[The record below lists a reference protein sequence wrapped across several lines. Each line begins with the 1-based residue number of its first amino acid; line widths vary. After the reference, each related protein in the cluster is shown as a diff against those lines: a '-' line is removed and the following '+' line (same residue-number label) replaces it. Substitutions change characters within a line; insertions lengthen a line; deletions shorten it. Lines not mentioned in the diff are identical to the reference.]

1 MISFI
6 GEWIKHIVLL
16 ILMATFLDLILPNSS
31 MRKYV
36 KLVVGFL
43 LILLIL
49 SPILHLFRYDQE
61 RLFLKIDQMMQEDN
75 KPLSLQLNR
84 EKEKLEELQ
93 EDAIFKEVS
102 QKWSEEIKNSVE
114 NKFQLAV
121 QHITLELETKED
133 GASIKELKLQVEEKT
148 NSGAEEKKES
158 TKDVSNSSQVREM
171 DSVQTVEPV
180 KSVEPVNI
188 QISESSK
195 KVEEDGKL
203 SVQQKKIEEQ
213 VLAYLVDEW
222 NISVDKIYFSWT
234 RR

>member
-49 SPILHLFRYDQE
+49 SPILHLFQYDQE
-61 RLFLKIDQMMQEDN
+61 RLFLKIDQMMQKEN
-75 KPLSLQLNR
+75 KPLNLQLER
-84 EKEKLEELQ
+84 EKGKLEKLQ

-102 QKWSEEIKNSVE
+102 EQWSEEIKTGVE

-121 QHITLELETKED
+121 QHITLEMETKED
-133 GASIKELKLQVEEKT
+133 SVSIKELKLQVEEKA
-148 NSGAEEKKES
+148 SAGAEEQKEN
-158 TKDVSNSSQVREM
+158 TRKVSSSSQARE
-171 DSVQTVEPV
+171 VEPV
-180 KSVEPVNI
+180 QPVNI
-188 QISESSK
+188 QITDSSK
-195 KVEEDGKL
+195 KPEKDEEL
-203 SVQQKKIEEQ
+203 SVQQKKIQEE

>member
-49 SPILHLFRYDQE
+49 TPILHLFKYDQD
-61 RLFLKIDQMMQEDN
+61 RLFQKIDQMMQEEN
-75 KPLSLQLNR
+75 KPLTLQLER
-84 EKEKLEELQ
+84 EKGKLKKQQEE
-93 EDAIFKEVS
+93 AIFNEVS
-102 QKWSEEIKNSVE
+102 EKWSEEIKTGVE
-114 NKFQLAV
+114 SEFQLTV
-121 QHITLELETKED
+121 QHITLEMETKED
-133 GASIKELKLQVEEKT
+133 GVSIKELRLQLEEENAIVED
-148 NSGAEEKKES
+148 KKEN
-158 TKDVSNSSQVREM
+158 TRMVSSSSQVRE
-171 DSVQTVEPV
+171 VEPV
-180 KSVEPVNI
+180 QPVNI
-188 QISESSK
+188 HITNSSK
-195 KVEEDGKL
+195 KLEQDEKL
-203 SVQQKKIEEQ
+203 SVQQKKIQEE
-213 VLAYLVDEW
+213 VLAYLVEQW